1 MSETPAKKELPVDF
15 KSPEDFR
22 QVLGYLSARM
32 GYINRVAA
40 GELKFLIEVS
50 TILQNLGR
58 GFEDHYKDRAFNAK
72 FGDGWSKGTASRSE
86 QREILAEM
94 LLPKDQF
101 KD

>member
-1 MSETPAKKELPVDF
+1 MSDPKKEIPVAF
-15 KSPEDFR
+15 KSPEEFKE
-22 QVLGYLSARM
+22 VLGHLSARM
-32 GYINRVAA
+32 GYINRVAS

-50 TILQNLGR
+50 HILQNLGK
-58 GFEDHYKDRAFNAK
+58 GFQDHYKDREFNKK

-94 LLPKDQF
+94 LLPKDRF